1 MAQKTKAKKKTKK
14 KVNKKLSKKARKIRY
29 TMLWLTI
36 LAIII
41 GVIVLVL
48 MSDLFNISKI
58 TVINTKIL
66 TEEQVVQASTLQTNQ
81 NRFKKSK
88 SKIISNIKTLPY
100 VENVKITK
108 KLNGEIVIDI
118 EEREATYMIKQEEK
132 YAYIDNQG
140 YILEISTIPINGPII
155 TGVVSQNITPGN
167 RLEVKD
173 LKKLDTLIE
182 IRESARAQNIAELI
196 TEVDISDDR
205 NFILSI
211 PSHKKTVEFGNGSD
225 INIKILK
232 LIEVLKKTEGQE
244 GTIFMKNRVYF
255 SEKV

>member
-88 SKIISNIKTLPY
+88 L
-100 VENVKITK
+100 
-108 KLNGEIVIDI
+108 IVIDI

-182 IRESARAQNIAELI
+182 IRESAKAQNIAELI